1 MREFRESSRQGVVFS
16 ERYDAL
22 ERQISKLSERLSVL
36 SDNEKAEL
44 VLAQE
49 IDVLLDRQTD
59 IIETII
65 SCHSGQELTYLKAKI
80 FKQLADPHESDLLYR
95 LASSICD
102 DLLAESTAG

>member
-22 ERQISKLSERLSVL
+22 EQQIRKLNERLSAL

-44 VLAQE
+44 VLAKE

-65 SCHSGQELTYLKAKI
+65 GCQSGQELTYLKAKI
-80 FKQLADPHESDLLYR
+80 FRHLADPDESDLLYR

-102 DLLAESTAG
+102 DLLEESGAV